1 MLLIGRTK
9 NCALYTK
16 VPIPEKDGDYIY
28 FLSFPQEG
36 TEEKKLVKIGTTN
49 NIMRRMREHLNYY
62 ETDVIIEWISKP
74 YSKWTTL
81 QVEDKF
87 KKIGIQLPLWEWVRN
102 DRFLIPKIFTTIT
115 VTVRK
120 DYVFEIE

>member
-1 MLLIGRTK
+1 
-9 NCALYTK
+9 
-16 VPIPEKDGDYIY
+16 
-28 FLSFPQEG
+28 
-36 TEEKKLVKIGTTN
+36 
-49 NIMRRMREHLNYY
+49 MRRMREHLNYY
-62 ETDVIIEWISKP
+62 KTDVVIEWISKP